1 MRCFAL
7 PLPPPH
13 CVQVRAALTLDA
25 TNAPPLE
32 EAPRALHRACC
43 GVEAALRS
51 VREASAHADKVSL
64 GAKEKV
70 DGTAAKAADS
80 MDAVRDAAREAA
92 DQTSVRCAI
101 CRCLWFVGPF

>member
-1 MRCFAL
+1 LRL
-7 PLPPPH
+7 QERLRD
-13 CVQVRAALTLDA
+13 VQRQAVERAAA
-25 TNAPPLE
+25 ARE
-32 EAPRALHRACC
+32 EAAERVER